1 MTEPLPAGGLDER
14 RLLALALRAM
24 LAVAVLAALVV
35 LWRFAWGP
43 PRQDAAPS
51 LRVAR
56 LPPASFLWAEA
67 PTDVRYLPAGIRP
80 TEAARLRLLVPRDQQ
95 GRVRA
100 FYLPADS
107 DGRATVPAGPHWA
120 SPGLA
125 CADFAP
131 DFSTH
136 DIACRQTAP
145 GFPFAARHRW
155 SLDGRNLTG
164 AAADLQPAPGREVNG
179 DFVLAPVQRPDLQ

>member
-80 TEAARLRLLVPRDQQ
+80 TEAARLRLLVLRDQQ

-100 FYLPADS
+100 FYLPA
-107 DGRATVPAGPHWA
+107 
-120 SPGLA
+120 
-125 CADFAP
+125 
-131 DFSTH
+131 
-136 DIACRQTAP
+136 
-145 GFPFAARHRW
+145 
-155 SLDGRNLTG
+155 
-164 AAADLQPAPGREVNG
+164 
-179 DFVLAPVQRPDLQ
+179 